1 MASHAPSPSYP
12 AAILDFKNFALWSV
26 LAGLAAM
33 YVPTFANLASG
44 LWSTEA
50 NAHGPIVLVVVLFLL
65 WRLRGKL
72 ALGASLAASVIGGA
86 ALLSGLLLYVVGRSQ
101 GFPLFETASLLPV
114 LIGTLLLLGGWK
126 AVTVFWFPILFLAFL
141 IPLPPFLVEL
151 MTGALKTKVSVIV
164 DAVLYAA
171 GYPVARDG
179 VTLSIGPYQ
188 LLVAD
193 ACSGLHSMFSLSAM
207 GLLYLYLVEHK
218 SAWRNSLLIAAI
230 LPIAFV
236 ANIVRVIIL
245 VLVTYYLGDAA
256 GQGFV
261 HGFAGITL
269 FVIALLFLF
278 AFDLLLGLFLKGRP

>member
-1 MASHAPSPSYP
+1 MGTSAQTSVYP
-12 AAILDFKNFALWSV
+12 TLVDLKAFALWPL
-26 LAGLAAM
+26 LAGLAAL
-33 YVPTFANLASG
+33 YVPTFVELANG

-50 NAHGPIVLVVVLFLL
+50 NAHGPIVLAVVLFLL
-65 WRLRGKL
+65 WRQRARLEI
-72 ALGASLAASVIGGA
+72 GASSVASWSGALILLA
-86 ALLSGLLLYVVGRSQ
+86 GLALYVVGRSQ

-114 LIGTLLLLGGWK
+114 LIGILLLVGGRR
-126 AVTVFWFPILFLAFL
+126 AISAFWFPVFFLLFL
-141 IPLPPFLVEL
+141 IPLPAFLVEL

-207 GLLYLYLVEHK
+207 GLLYLYLMEYK
-218 SAWRNSLLIAAI
+218 SVWRNAALIAAI

-236 ANIVRVIIL
+236 ANIVRVL
-245 VLVTYYLGDAA
+245 VLVLITYYMGDAA
-256 GQGFV
+256 GQGFM
-261 HGFAGITL
+261 HGFAGISL

-278 AFDLLLGLFLKGRP
+278 LFDLLLGLLVRVRK